1 MKTFKCLLPIDLAFI
16 MPMRCSEHSTQLETI
31 FFSEDFL
38 VVIHQYFAFVYIQIK
53 AYTTFTRV
61 NPFLFLLPFIIFIVL
76 LPFGMNFKSNF
87 GLNFYTI
94 VFFHLKCKIS
104 FGFLPIKEKSLG
116 LLELASKM

>member
-76 LPFGMNFKSNF
+76 LPVGMNFKSNF

-94 VFFHLKCKIS
+94 SLFSFKMQNFIWFPSYQRKIIRP
-104 FGFLPIKEKSLG
+104 LRISL
-116 LLELASKM
+116 

>member
-1 MKTFKCLLPIDLAFI
+1 MLITFNTARDD
-16 MPMRCSEHSTQLETI
+16 I
-31 FFSEDFL
+31 FREDFL

-76 LPFGMNFKSNF
+76 LPFSMNFKSNF

-94 VFFHLKCKIS
+94 SLFSFKMQNFIWFPSYQRKIIRP
-104 FGFLPIKEKSLG
+104 LRISL
-116 LLELASKM
+116 

>member
-38 VVIHQYFAFVYIQIK
+38 VVVIHQYFAFVYIQIK

-76 LPFGMNFKSNF
+76 LPFSMNFKSNF

-94 VFFHLKCKIS
+94 SLFSFKMQNFIWFPSYQRKIIRP
-104 FGFLPIKEKSLG
+104 LRISL
-116 LLELASKM
+116 